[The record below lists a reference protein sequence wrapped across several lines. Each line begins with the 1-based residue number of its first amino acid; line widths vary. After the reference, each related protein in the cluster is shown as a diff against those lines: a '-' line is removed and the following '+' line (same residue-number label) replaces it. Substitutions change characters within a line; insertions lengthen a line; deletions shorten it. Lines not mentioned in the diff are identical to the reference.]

1 LTSSTTFAVAIES
14 ASRFKSACV
23 SVSIPVEVLEDHH
36 QRLAH
41 RRAEHDALDRIE
53 GPALL
58 DLPIHLG
65 ERINTVDNPKQREQI
80 RDGVFERPIDI
91 RTLPPTIH

>member
-1 LTSSTTFAVAIES
+1 LTSSRTFAVAIES

-23 SVSIPVEVLEDHH
+23 SVSIPVEVLEDYH

-41 RRAEHDALDRIE
+41 RLAEHDALDRIE
-53 GPALL
+53 GPTLL

-65 ERINTVDNPKQREQI
+65 ERINAFDNPEQREQI
-80 RDGVFERPIDI
+80 RDGVVGSR
-91 RTLPPTIH
+91 RHR